1 MGMSAED
8 NVRVSY
14 GVKELLGRIDDK
26 LARIDDK
33 LDAKADI
40 RDVVDLKSRLEGME
54 RREEARIAVE
64 RDRKEG
70 FTRRE
75 KLIGLALGILAV
87 AAQFVLARY
96 HVSPGG

>member
-1 MGMSAED
+1 MSAED
-8 NVRVSY
+8 NVRVTY

-33 LDAKADI
+33 LDAKADLSI
-40 RDVVDLKSRLEGME
+40 VLDLLRRFEAME

-70 FTRRE
+70 FSRRE
-75 KLIGLALGILAV
+75 RVIAAVIAAV
-87 AAQFVLARY
+87 AVVVQFVLAKY
-96 HVSPGG
+96 HLYRGG